1 MTNNEIVLNYYDFIT
16 DRAYKLH
23 MNEDC
28 LQECFLQ
35 ILLADNDRLNWLVEN
50 GQFEKWVV
58 GLMKIMWR
66 CKDSKYHRKDMK
78 EILLEPDMVSYYELD

>member
-50 GQFEKWVV
+50 GQFEK
-58 GLMKIMWR
+58 
-66 CKDSKYHRKDMK
+66 
-78 EILLEPDMVSYYELD
+78 